1 MSTNGNL
8 DGRTRDKIEVNKYA
22 SKKSSLISSFDFL
35 SKQRS
40 IVRIMINNNEDLLRK
55 KNKFIKV
62 KIIDICT
69 FEFVNLKSNLSN
81 YNFK

>member
-1 MSTNGNL
+1 ML
-8 DGRTRDKIEVNKYA
+8 L
-22 SKKSSLISSFDFL
+22 KKFFNPSFDFL

-40 IVRIMINNNEDLLRK
+40 IVRIMINNNDDLLRK

-81 YNFK
+81 YSL